1 MNATHFNASLDLED
15 QPVAARMHALVIG
28 LSHQFAAQSVARR
41 VTTPAIPAIARPAPH
56 AAVPAL
62 VTAAPG
68 AADSAAAAAAPTVAA
83 TTRKQSDAGRDA
95 VAPWRRLHA
104 YL

>member
-41 VTTPAIPAIARPAPH
+41 VTTPAIPAIVRPAPH

-62 VTAAPG
+62 VVAAPG
-68 AADSAAAAAAPTVAA
+68 VADRAAAVASA
-83 TTRKQSDAGRDA
+83 MHEQPDAGRDA